1 LLNLLFYGTRGR
13 YGEQGSLL
21 KGLVVHQNHTV
32 YKGYLLT
39 ARVERD
45 NDSDTAPA
53 SGPRFSAMVTVAP
66 ADMIQRFAEPY
77 LVPCFAQGK
86 FAESPRDA
94 VHSAIAHGRDIVDA
108 LQGVKPL

>member
-1 LLNLLFYGTRGR
+1 M
-13 YGEQGSLL
+13 

-39 ARVERD
+39 ARVERET
-45 NDSDTAPA
+45 NTPA
-53 SGPRFSAMVTVAP
+53 DATGPRFSAMVTVAP

-77 LVPCFAQGK
+77 FVPFFAQGH

-94 VHSAIAHGRDIVDA
+94 VHEAIAHGRDIVDA